1 MTNGFER
8 FTQRARRVL
17 SLAQEA
23 AERFDSAEIDVEHL
37 LLGLVSKEGGKA
49 STVFKRLHV
58 EQRQVQALLEGH
70 SPSKRKTE
78 ATGFDL
84 SNATK
89 KTLELAVDEKRRMG
103 HDALGTEHLLLGL
116 LRLPDG
122 AALDMLRQL
131 GLTIEVIR
139 REVAAVL
146 AELGASDAGPAP
158 QTPRPTP
165 DNVDYLLLRLSSRAS
180 RINHFPID
188 LSLSAKDALEGALE
202 ELGYAP
208 SLLLE
213 DRHILLG
220 FLQNS
225 QGAISLALR
234 DTGVDVEELIR
245 KLRAP
250 SDD

>member
-1 MTNGFER
+1 MER

-23 AERFDSAEIDVEHL
+23 AERCDSAKIDTEHL
-37 LLGLVSKEGGKA
+37 MLGLVSEEDGKA
-49 STVFKRLHV
+49 SAVFKRLHV
-58 EQRQVQALLEGH
+58 DQHQVQALLEGH

-78 ATGFDL
+78 AAGLDL

-89 KTLELAVDEKRRMG
+89 KTLELAVDGARRLG
-103 HDALGTEHLLLGL
+103 HHYLGTEHLLLGL

-122 AALDMLRQL
+122 SALDMLRDL
-131 GLTIEVIR
+131 GLNRETIR
-139 REVAAVL
+139 REISAIL
-146 AELGASDAGPAP
+146 AEIGESDVGPAP
-158 QTPRPTP
+158 QTPRPRQA
-165 DNVDYLLLRLSSRAS
+165 NVEYLLLRISSRAG

-188 LSLSAKDALEGALE
+188 LSLSAKDALEGALQ

-234 DTGVDVEELIR
+234 DMGVDVEELIR
-245 KLRAP
+245 KLRDP
-250 SDD
+250 SGD